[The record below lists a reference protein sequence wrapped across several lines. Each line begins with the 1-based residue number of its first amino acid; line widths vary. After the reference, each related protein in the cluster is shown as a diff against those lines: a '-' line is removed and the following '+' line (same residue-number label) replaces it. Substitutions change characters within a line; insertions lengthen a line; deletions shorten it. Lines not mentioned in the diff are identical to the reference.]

1 MRMTGS
7 MKERRSS
14 IFNMREYLRRN
25 AKTAVIR
32 IRRMKPFGAIFML
45 AMRW

>member
-7 MKERRSS
+7 MKERRNS
-14 IFNMREYLRRN
+14 ILNMREYLRRN

-32 IRRMKPFGAIFML
+32 IKRMKPFGAIFMP
-45 AMRW
+45 AVR

>member
-7 MKERRSS
+7 MKERRNCTL
-14 IFNMREYLRRN
+14 NMHGYLRRN

>member
-14 IFNMREYLRRN
+14 ILNMREYLRRN
-25 AKTAVIR
+25 AKTAVNR
-32 IRRMKPFGAIFML
+32 VMHTKPFGAVFMP
-45 AMRW
+45 AVR

>member
-14 IFNMREYLRRN
+14 ILNMREYLRKN
-25 AKTAVIR
+25 AKTAETLTM
-32 IRRMKPFGAIFML
+32 RMKPFGAIFML
-45 AMRW
+45 VMC

>member
-14 IFNMREYLRRN
+14 ILNMREYLRRN

-32 IRRMKPFGAIFML
+32 IKCMKPFGAIFML
-45 AMRW
+45 VMC